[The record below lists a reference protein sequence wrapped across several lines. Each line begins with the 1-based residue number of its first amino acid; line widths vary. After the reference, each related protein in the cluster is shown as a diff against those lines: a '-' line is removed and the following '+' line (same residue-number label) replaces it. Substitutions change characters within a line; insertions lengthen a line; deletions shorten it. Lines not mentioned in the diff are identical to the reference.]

1 MLDLWLMIF
10 IRFLDSNKGSKESDD
25 EEVVATVGEAAPI
38 CCLLLPVLLSG
49 FHFFCGFCR
58 AEVDCA
64 IGGNRVWRSCSW
76 LKCRGEGCV
85 AQRRKYNGVGFSR
98 QGVLRGE
105 GRTVGDEDSAE
116 RL

>member
-38 CCLLLPVLLSG
+38 CCLLLPVLLSDS
-49 FHFFCGFCR
+49 HFLRGFCR

-85 AQRRKYNGVGFSR
+85 AQRRKYNGVGFTR

-105 GRTVGDEDSAE
+105 GRAFGDEDSDE